1 MITKQDRV
9 IQCVIDIFYENL
21 QDTMLWHIYDKRDRD
36 ASVKKF
42 IDRQYYNKTCIAQ
55 LLSGFVKPSGFAH
68 KVLFSSYHK
77 GLAFYI
83 NQDLKGYSSVSFGF
97 RVRANDLL
105 FSPNRF
111 IVFKSRINKG
121 ITVRTYTNKMLRKRW
136 RITLA
141 DFAGMLKYLQE
152 QARKENGL
160 C

>member
-21 QDTMLWHIYDKRDRD
+21 QDTMLWHIYDERDRN
-36 ASVKKF
+36 AFVKKF
-42 IDRQYYNKTCIAQ
+42 IDRQAYYKTCMAQ

-68 KVLFSSYHK
+68 KVLCSIYHK
-77 GLAFYI
+77 GLVLYI
-83 NQDLKGYSSVSFGF
+83 NQELKGYSSVSFGF

-111 IVFKSRINKG
+111 IAFRSRIHKG
-121 ITVRTYTNKMLRKRW
+121 MTVSTYTNKMLRKRW

-152 QARKENGL
+152 QVRKENGL

>member
-21 QDTMLWHIYDKRDRD
+21 QDTMLRHIYATRDRN

-42 IDRQYYNKTCIAQ
+42 IDRQYYYKTRIAQ
-55 LLSGFVKPSGFAH
+55 LLSGFIKPSGFTNN
-68 KVLFSSYHK
+68 VLYSSYHK
-77 GLAFYI
+77 VLALHI
-83 NQDLKGYSSVSFGF
+83 NQELEGYGLVSFGF
-97 RVRANDLL
+97 RVRANDLM

-111 IVFKSRINKG
+111 IAFRSRINRG

-136 RITLA
+136 GITLA
-141 DFAGMLKYLQE
+141 DFANLINYLQE
-152 QARKENGL
+152 QERKEAGL

>member
-1 MITKQDRV
+1 M
-9 IQCVIDIFYENL
+9 
-21 QDTMLWHIYDKRDRD
+21 
-36 ASVKKF
+36 
-42 IDRQYYNKTCIAQ
+42 
-55 LLSGFVKPSGFAH
+55 LLSSYQL
-68 KVLFSSYHK
+68 LFSSYHK

>member
-21 QDTMLWHIYDKRDRD
+21 QDTMLWHIYNTRDRN
-36 ASVKKF
+36 AAVQKF
-42 IDRQYYNKTCIAQ
+42 IDRQAYYKTCIAQ

-68 KVLFSSYHK
+68 KVLYSCYHK
-77 GLAFYI
+77 GIVFHI
-83 NQDLKGYSSVSFGF
+83 NQEVKGYSSVSFGF

-111 IVFKSRINKG
+111 MAFRSRINKG
-121 ITVRTYTNKMLRKRW
+121 ITVSTYTDKMLRKRW

-141 DFAGMLKYLQE
+141 DFSGMHK
-152 QARKENGL
+152 
-160 C
+160 

>member
-9 IQCVIDIFYENL
+9 IQCAIDIFYENL
-21 QDTMLWHIYDKRDRD
+21 QDTMLFYAERDRN
-36 ASVKKF
+36 AYVKTF
-42 IDRQYYNKTCIAQ
+42 IDRQAYYKTCMAQ
-55 LLSGFVKPSGFAH
+55 LLSGFIKPSGFTH
-68 KVLFSSYHK
+68 KMLYSRYHK
-77 GLAFYI
+77 ALVLYI
-83 NQDLKGYSSVSFGF
+83 DQELDCSVSFGF

-111 IVFKSRINKG
+111 YAFRSRIHKG

-141 DFAGMLKYLQE
+141 DFANLIKYLQE

>member
-21 QDTMLWHIYDKRDRD
+21 QDTMLWHFYDDERDRN

-42 IDRQYYNKTCIAQ
+42 IDRQYYYKTCMSQ

-68 KVLFSSYHK
+68 KVGCSSYHK
-77 GLAFYI
+77 FLVFYI
-83 NQDLKGYSSVSFGF
+83 NSVSFGF

-111 IVFKSRINKG
+111 VVIRSRIYTG
-121 ITVRTYTNKMLRKRW
+121 MTVCSYTNKILRKRW